1 MEPHQWILI
10 GCIAFLLVY
19 YMHLEAERKAAVQ
32 LHEMQI
38 QGTMCKNMYKQN
50 LISAGEY
57 ATIEVGWKNAQ
68 TNGKGDAVQRTL
80 IDMYWKNAYKFTK
93 KKENL
98 RVVVPDVK
106 QVVQKIRD
114 DPSYDLTG
122 DYFRMLRKVYGM
134 KNIQKILTTN
144 KAYEKAWVKWEAR
157 IQ

>member
-1 MEPHQWILI
+1 
-10 GCIAFLLVY
+10 
-19 YMHLEAERKAAVQ
+19 
-32 LHEMQI
+32 
-38 QGTMCKNMYKQN
+38 MYKQN

-68 TNGKGDAVQRTL
+68 TNGNGDAVQRTL

-98 RVVVPDVK
+98 RVVVPQVK
-106 QVVQKIRD
+106 QVVQKIRN
-114 DPSYDLTG
+114 DPSYDLTN

-134 KNIQKILTTN
+134 KNIRRILTTN
-144 KAYEKAWVKWEAR
+144 AAYETAWAQWEAR